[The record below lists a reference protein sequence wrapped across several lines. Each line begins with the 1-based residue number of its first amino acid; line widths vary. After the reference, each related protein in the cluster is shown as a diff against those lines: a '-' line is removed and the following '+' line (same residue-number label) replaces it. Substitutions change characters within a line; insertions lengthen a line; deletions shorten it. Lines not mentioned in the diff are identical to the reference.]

1 MKRSRSLKLAL
12 MGASAL
18 TLSACE
24 EAPQDVAIFK
34 DVLQCENEV
43 GFDRDACIANFE
55 QAKQEHVRVA
65 PKYTSAEDCEA
76 DFGAAQCETAPQKTQ
91 SGGSVFMPLMMGYMM
106 GSMLSNGSRAATQPP
121 LPLQG
126 RPEEFPHR
134 RQPEGWQQD
143 RRHQGSGPG
152 RKGAEHQDIDS
163 QAQRLRLIRTLDKPF
178 PQLRRLMAAHPAR
191 P

>member
-106 GSMLSNGSRAATQPP
+106 GSMLSNGSRAATQPLYRSKDDP
-121 LPLQG
+121 KNFRTGDNQKVGSKTGVTKVPAQVAKA
-126 RPEEFPHR
+126 PSTKTSTVR
-134 RQPEGWQQD
+134 RNGF
-143 RRHQGSGPG
+143 GS
-152 RKGAEHQDIDS
+152 
-163 QAQRLRLIRTLDKPF
+163 
-178 PQLRRLMAAHPAR
+178 PAR
-191 P
+191 STSRSRSYGG